1 MDLAHLKR
9 LTELARAAR
18 GLKTAR
24 TPAAIHAAETAAG
37 LEFTVPA
44 QQLTAGQQPLGYQ
57 SPE

>member
-24 TPAAIHAAETAAG
+24 TPQAIHTAESAANR
-37 LEFTVPA
+37 EFPVPG
-44 QQLTAGQQPLGYQ
+44 QRLTAGQQPLTDNQ
-57 SPE
+57 AE